1 MEDECYDDYV
11 ELIHSNVRRL
21 SQKVHLKTDFHGIEW
36 FVCLE
41 FGAPAFAEQRFVL
54 RAANDP
60 YALTITVKA
69 PSCLLVVFMR
79 LFSIYS

>member
-1 MEDECYDDYV
+1 M
-11 ELIHSNVRRL
+11 IHSNVRRP

-41 FGAPAFAEQRFVL
+41 LGVSAFAEQRVVL

-60 YALTITVKA
+60 YALTITTVKA
-69 PSCLLVVFMR
+69 PTTTG
-79 LFSIYS
+79 